1 MVKGVKS
8 LSDLTFSL
16 AYDIIKGDLYGK
28 NIRL

>member
-16 AYDIIKGDLYGK
+16 AYDIIKGGFIWEKY
-28 NIRL
+28 